1 MRWSVIDRY
10 LMREVAVSWLA
21 VTLVLLFIMLAN
33 RFSHY
38 LHFAATGDLPADVIG
53 QMVGFTTIRYLIY
66 VIPISFLLAVMLAF
80 GRLYRDSEMAALGAC
95 GVGLGRLYRPVLFL
109 AMLLVILTSYLSLSV
124 SPWAARAAQ
133 KVYER
138 ASRQVKA
145 TLFTP
150 GGFHELPGHRGIFY
164 AGRKSPGSGTL
175 ENIFIYLTGA
185 ENPTVIFARRA
196 VQKRVPQTG
205 GHALVLLNGYRVE
218 GKAGQPKFRITHF
231 AEHGV
236 RSSPPTFRYS
246 SNDRSEWSTSTLLA
260 RHDPRSIAALE
271 WRISAPLSV
280 LILALL
286 AVPLSHVSPR
296 QGRYGKLITGVLL
309 YVIYANLLGVAQSWT
324 GDRTISPTL
333 GLWWVHAIFAVLAL
347 WLAARRLSLGP
358 VQWWRRRRAE
368 RA

>member
-1 MRWSVIDRY
+1 MRVSIIDRY
-10 LMREVAVSWLA
+10 LLREVAVSWLA

-53 QMVGFTTIRYLIY
+53 QMVGYTTIRYLIY
-66 VIPISFLLAVMLAF
+66 VIPVSFLLAIMLAF

-95 GVGLGRLYRPVLFL
+95 GVGLGRLYRPVLFMAL
-109 AMLLVILTSYLSLSV
+109 LLVVLTSYLSLSV

-138 ASRQVKA
+138 ASKQVKA

-150 GGFHELPGHRGIFY
+150 GGFHNLPGHRGIFY
-164 AGRKSPGSGTL
+164 AGRKAPDGSTL
-175 ENIFIYLTGA
+175 ENVFIDLTGG
-185 ENPTVIFARRA
+185 NHPTVIFARRA
-196 VQKRVPQTG
+196 VQKKEPQTG
-205 GHALVLLNGYRVE
+205 GRALVLLDGYRVE
-218 GKAGQPKFRITHF
+218 GKPGQREFRITHF
-231 AEHGV
+231 REHGV
-236 RSSPPTFRYS
+236 RSAPPTFRYR
-246 SNDRSEWSTSTLLA
+246 SNDRSEFPTSSLIGSP
-260 RHDPRSIAALE
+260 DPRNIAALQ

-280 LILALL
+280 LILGLL

-296 QGRYGKLITGVLL
+296 QGRYGKLIVGVLV

-324 GDRTISPTL
+324 ADRTISPTL
-333 GLWWVHAIFAVLAL
+333 GLWWVHVLFAALAA
-347 WLAARRLSLGP
+347 WLAARRLGLGP
-358 VQWWRRRRAE
+358 AQWWRRRRAA